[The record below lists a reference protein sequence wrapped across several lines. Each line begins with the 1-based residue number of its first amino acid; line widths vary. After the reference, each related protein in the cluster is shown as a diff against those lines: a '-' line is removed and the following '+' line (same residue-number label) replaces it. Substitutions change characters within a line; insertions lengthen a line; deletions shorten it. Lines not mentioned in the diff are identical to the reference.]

1 MSVTAAVP
9 LISAEYELMSV
20 HFSVDPGSKWNGTD
34 VIADDYSTLLCR
46 YLDLSILTSDD
57 AGFEI
62 LCASMQRTACSEEIV
77 LSCFHDAVSR
87 YKCILQKQQS
97 KASFNIF
104 MSKPS
109 SYNLVDKVISC
120 TV

>member
-1 MSVTAAVP
+1 MFVTAAVP

-34 VIADDYSTLLCR
+34 VIADDYSTSLCR
-46 YLDLSILTSDD
+46 YLDLSVLTSDD

-77 LSCFHDAVSR
+77 LSCFHDAVSAF
-87 YKCILQKQQS
+87 YKSSSQKLLS
-97 KASFNIF
+97 TYLCRSRLATTWWIR
-104 MSKPS
+104 
-109 SYNLVDKVISC
+109 
-120 TV
+120 